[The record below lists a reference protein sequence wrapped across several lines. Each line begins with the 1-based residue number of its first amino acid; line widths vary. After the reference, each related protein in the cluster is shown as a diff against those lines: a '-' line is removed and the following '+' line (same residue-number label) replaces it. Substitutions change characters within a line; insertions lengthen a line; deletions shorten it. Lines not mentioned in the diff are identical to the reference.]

1 MQSGI
6 ASRRARK
13 LATTNH
19 RKKGLRTM
27 LNIRKPAGLVPA
39 PHNTPINA
47 ALDPVWHGPFM
58 RNLSELERSMAR
70 ADGAY
75 LMARAA

>member
-1 MQSGI
+1 
-6 ASRRARK
+6 
-13 LATTNH
+13 
-19 RKKGLRTM
+19 M
-27 LNIRKPAGLVPA
+27 LNIRKQAGLVPA
-39 PHNTPINA
+39 PHNVPTNA